1 MIRLYFHIREGDRL
15 SKDPEGADFQDVQT
29 ARTEA
34 VRSARE
40 LLSQRV
46 LNGEEIDGQSF
57 ELPTR
62 AVLSWIPSSF
72 ATCFGC
78 TKVETCK

>member
-1 MIRLYFHIREGDRL
+1 MIRLYFNIRDGDRL
-15 SKDPEGADFQDVQT
+15 SRDPEGAEFLDVET
-29 ARTEA
+29 ARAEA

-57 ELPTR
+57 ELTDESG
-62 AVLSWIPSSF
+62 AVVDTVKFRDVLRLHE
-72 ATCFGC
+72 G
-78 TKVETCK
+78 

>member
-1 MIRLYFHIREGDRL
+1 MIRLYFHIRDGDRL
-15 SKDPEGADFQDVQT
+15 SKDPEGAEFQDVQT

-46 LNGEEIDGQSF
+46 LNGEEINGQSF
-57 ELPTR
+57 ELTDDNGVIVDTVKFR
-62 AVLSWIPSSF
+62 DVLRLHQ
-72 ATCFGC
+72 G
-78 TKVETCK
+78 

>member
-1 MIRLYFHIREGDRL
+1 MIRLYFHIREGDLL
-15 SKDPEGADFQDVQT
+15 SKDPEGAEFQDVET
-29 ARTEA
+29 ALAEA

-57 ELPTR
+57 ELTDESGSVVDTVKFR
-62 AVLSWIPSSF
+62 DVLRLHQ
-72 ATCFGC
+72 G
-78 TKVETCK
+78 

>member
-1 MIRLYFHIREGDRL
+1 M
-15 SKDPEGADFQDVQT
+15 DPEGAEFQDVQT

-57 ELPTR
+57 ELTDESG
-62 AVLSWIPSSF
+62 AVVDTVKFRDVLRLHQ
-72 ATCFGC
+72 G
-78 TKVETCK
+78 

>member
-1 MIRLYFHIREGDRL
+1 MIRLFFNIREGERL
-15 SKDPEGADFQDVQT
+15 SKDPEGAEFQDIEM
-29 ARTEA
+29 ARAEA

-57 ELPTR
+57 ELTDDNG
-62 AVLSWIPSSF
+62 AVVDTVKFRDVLRLHQ
-72 ATCFGC
+72 G
-78 TKVETCK
+78 

>member
-15 SKDPEGADFQDVQT
+15 SRDPEGAEFQDVQT
-29 ARTEA
+29 AHTEA

-57 ELPTR
+57 ELTDESG
-62 AVLSWIPSSF
+62 AVVDTVKFRDVLRLHQ
-72 ATCFGC
+72 G
-78 TKVETCK
+78 

>member
-1 MIRLYFHIREGDRL
+1 MIRLFFHIRQGDRL
-15 SKDPEGADFQDVQT
+15 SKDPEGAEFQDVET
-29 ARTEA
+29 ARAEA

-57 ELPTR
+57 ELTDESG
-62 AVLSWIPSSF
+62 AVVDTVKFLEVLRLHQ
-72 ATCFGC
+72 G
-78 TKVETCK
+78 

>member
-1 MIRLYFHIREGDRL
+1 M
-15 SKDPEGADFQDVQT
+15 SKDPEGAEFQDVET
-29 ARTEA
+29 ARAEA

-57 ELPTR
+57 ELTDESG
-62 AVLSWIPSSF
+62 AVVDTVKFLEVLRLHQ
-72 ATCFGC
+72 G
-78 TKVETCK
+78 

>member
-15 SKDPEGADFQDVQT
+15 SKDPEGAEFQDVET
-29 ARTEA
+29 ARAEA

-46 LNGEEIDGQSF
+46 LNGEVIDGQSF
-57 ELPTR
+57 DLTDESG
-62 AVLSWIPSSF
+62 AVVDTVKFRDVLLLD
-72 ATCFGC
+72 
-78 TKVETCK
+78 KD

>member
-1 MIRLYFHIREGDRL
+1 MIRFYFHIREGDRL
-15 SKDPEGADFQDVQT
+15 FKDPEGAEFQNVET
-29 ARTEA
+29 ARAEA

-57 ELPTR
+57 ELTDDSG
-62 AVLSWIPSSF
+62 AVVDTVKFRDVLRLHQ
-72 ATCFGC
+72 G
-78 TKVETCK
+78 